1 MVIKNH
7 NVERKAIS
15 VIADIFNSWCSEDGF
30 PYNADTSDLRW
41 NDKGEYYDG
50 QIVVRHKLAEKNKGL
65 RFFIQSKGTTRK
77 SYSFGQ
83 KKYKKLLLD
92 VKNHMMPTFLF
103 IVHMDKSTLDANKI
117 QFLFLNKFEA
127 DNEFSSKNCSKI
139 KDPKNKDE
147 FRKAVEEIIGRSR
160 RHYFD
165 NLTSRFVSDIPREI
179 QDEVENYNSLLDREF
194 LSVKNIIYPNIWK
207 VSIFYEVIKGVYYFG
222 RAPIPCG
229 YSTSLIHKIPED
241 NNYWEDLDNN
251 YFWHELCDARIKY
264 DSSVFKKKM
273 SLWFLQENLYFCIK
287 NKLFDLSCLT
297 NVPEFKPT
305 PGRYKVV
312 KNDYAEK
319 VFLYLEQYF
328 EEVYDRFC
336 QENFPLLKSNL
347 KLNYCNN
354 LYGKVCEPQAITN
367 TCWDN
372 YCRIISKECEEGDK
386 HILVLKNIK
395 TELEENSKAVN
406 LSGSKNILIDSI
418 YQTLIHKLEKIGY
431 VSKSTFPADFFP
443 TGVMFE

>member
-7 NVERKAIS
+7 NVEQKAIS
-15 VIADIFNSWCSEDGF
+15 VIADIFNIWCSEDGF
-30 PYNADTSDLRW
+30 PYNVDTSDLRW

-65 RFFIQSKGTTRK
+65 RFFIQSKGTTAK
-77 SYSFGQ
+77 TYSGI
-83 KKYKKLLLD
+83 KNYGKLLLD
-92 VKNHMMPTFLF
+92 INSHKIPTFLF
-103 IVHMDKSTLDANKI
+103 VVYLTKNTLEPLKF
-117 QFLFLNKFEA
+117 QFLFLNEQELNSKFSVNSCKTIQ
-127 DNEFSSKNCSKI
+127 DL
-139 KDPKNKDE
+139 KNKNE
-147 FRKAVEEIIGRSR
+147 VKKKVEEIISLAR
-160 RHYFD
+160 RYHFYSLSNRFTKNIPTEVHYEVD
-165 NLTSRFVSDIPREI
+165 SYNNLL
-179 QDEVENYNSLLDREF
+179 NREF
-194 LSVKNIIYPNIWK
+194 YSVKKAIYPDIWK
-207 VSIFYEVIKGVYYFG
+207 FSIFYHLDNSSFG
-222 RAPIPCG
+222 RIPIPYG
-229 YSTSLIHKIPED
+229 YSCSLIQEIPVGNLLWQDVCDKWGDFNWGKDKISTFLLRK
-241 NNYWEDLDNN
+241 DL
-251 YFWHELCDARIKY
+251 EL
-264 DSSVFKKKM
+264 
-273 SLWFLQENLYFCIK
+273 CIK

-305 PGRYKVV
+305 PGGYKVV

-372 YCRIISKECEEGDK
+372 YCRIISKKCGEGDK
-386 HILVLKNIK
+386 HILVLKN
-395 TELEENSKAVN
+395 TELEKNSKAAN

-431 VSKSTFPADFFP
+431 VSKSTFPAAV
-443 TGVMFE
+443 GVRFE